1 MTRRRCCAL
10 YCGLLLATGCLP
22 YGYPKLAYVPGYDP
36 TNVRKAAEVHAF
48 RVDVTTDRADLSE
61 TAEWSITEI
70 ARTSDGRFPPQTRLS
85 VERGFNVFGPLTYNV
100 GRSHTTRVRLYS
112 PGHQLV
118 ELDSWDFERQ
128 SAVADHRGLERPRE
142 GDRRLGATTATVR
155 HQEAR
160 RGVARERTG
169 VRLRRDRVRGNR
181 RERRDPGGS
190 RPAEA
195 QGRRHSPRHA
205 ATYAMIS
212 LMGAAGGR
220 V

>member
-36 TNVRKAAEVHAF
+36 NGRKVAEVHAF

-61 TAEWSITEI
+61 TAEWSITEV
-70 ARTSDGRFPPQTRLS
+70 ARTSDGRFPPQARLS

-118 ELDSWDFERQ
+118 ELDSWDSSDKVLWQ
-128 SAVADHRGLERPRE
+128 ITADWS
-142 GDRRLGATTATVR
+142 
-155 HQEAR
+155 
-160 RGVARERTG
+160 ARERAIDDLVQPPRQSGTKK
-169 VRLRRDRVRGNR
+169 
-181 RERRDPGGS
+181 
-190 RPAEA
+190 PAA
-195 QGRRHSPRHA
+195 VSPASGPAFAFA
-205 ATYAMIS
+205 ATEYEEI
-212 LMGAAGGR
+212 AANAATPEEAARLKRKAEGIR
-220 V
+220 PVTVTPRPTR